1 MAGVLS
7 VPDIT
12 ERFSVNHT
20 TWRTGVLTLGIALA
34 ATAKAAVVVA
44 LQAAGA
50 NDLEADIPPATDLE
64 EDDAIA
70 TRISEA
76 GIVRY
81 ITALGI
87 GAALLLVWAGLCA
100 I

>member
-1 MAGVLS
+1 M
-7 VPDIT
+7 PDTT

-20 TWRTGVLTLGIALA
+20 TRRTGVHGLGIALA
-34 ATAKAAVVVA
+34 AAAKAAVIVA

-50 NDLEADIPPATDLE
+50 NDIEADIPQATDLE

-76 GIVRY
+76 GIVTY

-87 GAALLLVWAGLCA
+87 GTALLLVWAGLCA